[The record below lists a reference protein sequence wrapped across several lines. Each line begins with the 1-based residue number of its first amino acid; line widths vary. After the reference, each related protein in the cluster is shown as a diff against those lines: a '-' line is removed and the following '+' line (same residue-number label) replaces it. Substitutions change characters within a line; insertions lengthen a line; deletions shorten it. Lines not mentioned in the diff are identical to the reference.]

1 MLQNLYMSH
10 VYHNCQFLRNAKE
23 LECQSNQRDE
33 TSVEEGQIFE
43 IYIAKQLQ
51 RHPENIDKR
60 NSRARTE
67 SDCGHLYSYK
77 S

>member
-10 VYHNCQFLRNAKE
+10 VYHNCQFHSNAKG
-23 LECQSNQRDE
+23 LECQSNQSDQ
-33 TSVEEGQIFE
+33 TSVKEGQIFG

-51 RHPENIDKR
+51 RHPESIDKR

-67 SDCGHLYSYK
+67 SECGHLYS
-77 S
+77 